1 MLTAGPLAHS
11 LLSYATDCTQEPLLA
26 CQANQPGFW
35 QSDSDKLAITGQR
48 TRSERN
54 PMQDQA
60 VVVGL
65 ALKVLAEVWMSDGD
79 ERLGALRD

>member
-1 MLTAGPLAHS
+1 MCTSIRDRDFAH
-11 LLSYATDCTQEPLLA
+11 LLR
-26 CQANQPGFW
+26 CQDVGHA
-35 QSDSDKLAITGQR
+35 L
-48 TRSERN
+48 SERN
-54 PMQDQA
+54 TMHNEA